1 MIDQMKEKYSV
12 GALLYSPALNGK
24 IAEAVISEKFGKS
37 YSLALCL
44 EDTIAD
50 NSVGLAEEQL
60 EQTLKEIH
68 MAHKSKSFYP
78 LLYSTNQRLK
88 STKILSLYFLLLFF

>member
-24 IAEAVISEKFGKS
+24 IAESVISERFGKA

-50 NSVGLAEEQL
+50 NSVSMAEDQGVSSGVS
-60 EQTLKEIH
+60 EQTV
-68 MAHKSKSFYP
+68 
-78 LLYSTNQRLK
+78 
-88 STKILSLYFLLLFF
+88 LSAEDFCPCQIQ